1 MLERGFKLV
10 EYEKRLERVQST
22 MYRYKIDI
30 LLITSEFFMRY
41 FTGFSTQFWQSP
53 TRPWFLLIPL
63 KGFPK
68 AVIPEIGLIAMQ
80 KTWIK
85 EIFTWPS
92 PRPEDEGISLILNL
106 IKEMPTKFNNIGA
119 ELGREMS
126 LRMPLV
132 DFFSLKSNLSK
143 NIIDASPMLWELR
156 IIKSNDEITKINH
169 ICKITSDAY
178 ENLPLLIKEG
188 DTERDISR
196 KLRIDLISR
205 GVDSIPFLPVIA
217 EEGGVSQ
224 IIYEPTNRRIKNGDI
239 LFIDTGST
247 YDGYFCDF
255 DRNYS
260 IGKVSDIVNDVYEIL
275 WIATQ
280 NAIDIAKP
288 GITLSNLWQIM
299 VEKLDKY
306 LPKNYSY
313 GRFGH
318 GLGLQLT
325 EPPSITFDN
334 KMELVSNMVLTIEPS
349 IEFLPGK
356 IMVHEE
362 NIVIKQSG
370 AELLTTR
377 APYKIPEIL

>member
-1 MLERGFKLV
+1 MLKRGFKLI
-10 EYEKRLERVQST
+10 EYENRLERVQAI
-22 MYRYKIDI
+22 MYRDKIDI

-53 TRPWFLLIPL
+53 TRPWYLIIPN

-68 AVIPEIGLIAMQ
+68 AVIPEIGFSAMQ

-106 IKEMPTKFNNIGA
+106 LKGMPAKFNNIGA

-132 DFFSLKSNLSK
+132 DFFFLKSNLSK
-143 NIIDASPMLWELR
+143 NVIDASSMLWELR
-156 IIKSNDEITKINH
+156 IIKSNAEISKINH
-169 ICKITSDAY
+169 ICKMTSDAY
-178 ENLPLLIKEG
+178 ENLPLLTKAG
-188 DTERDISR
+188 DSERDISR

-205 GVDSIPFLPVIA
+205 GVDSVPFLPVVSG
-217 EEGGVSQ
+217 EGGVSQ
-224 IIYEPTNRRIKNGDI
+224 IIYEPTDRCLKNGDI

-255 DRNYS
+255 NRNYS

-280 NAIDIAKP
+280 SAIDIAKP
-288 GITLSNLWQIM
+288 GLTLSDLWLIM
-299 VEKLDKY
+299 FKKLDKY
-306 LPKNYSY
+306 ITNNYSY

-318 GLGLQLT
+318 GIGLQLT

-334 KMELVSNMVLTIEPS
+334 KMELLPNMVLTIEPS

-356 IMVHEE
+356 ILFHEE
-362 NIVIKQSG
+362 NIVIKQNG
-370 AELLTTR
+370 ADLLTSR

>member
-1 MLERGFKLV
+1 M
-10 EYEKRLERVQST
+10 
-22 MYRYKIDI
+22 
-30 LLITSEFFMRY
+30 
-41 FTGFSTQFWQSP
+41 
-53 TRPWFLLIPL
+53 
-63 KGFPK
+63 
-68 AVIPEIGLIAMQ
+68 
-80 KTWIK
+80 
-85 EIFTWPS
+85 
-92 PRPEDEGISLILNL
+92 
-106 IKEMPTKFNNIGA
+106 
-119 ELGREMS
+119 
-126 LRMPLV
+126 
-132 DFFSLKSNLSK
+132 
-143 NIIDASPMLWELR
+143 
-156 IIKSNDEITKINH
+156 
-169 ICKITSDAY
+169 
-178 ENLPLLIKEG
+178 PLLIKEG
-188 DTERDISR
+188 DSERDISR

-205 GVDSIPFLPVIA
+205 GRLDTFSTNSFW
-217 EEGGVSQ
+217 EGVSQ
-224 IIYEPTNRRIKNGDI
+224 IICEPTNRRLKNSDI

-280 NAIDIAKP
+280 SAIDIAKP
-288 GITLSNLWQIM
+288 GITLSDLWQIM

-318 GLGLQLT
+318 GMGLQLT
-325 EPPSITFDN
+325 EPPSSITFDN

-362 NIVIKQSG
+362 NIVITQSG